1 MAVVALVAKDDA
13 ARRELQL
20 AVEEL
25 GHRAA
30 PAHDVKSGL
39 ELLFSEKPRVFLVAQ
54 DPADDAAESLLF
66 ELEREA
72 PLTPVVVALTRRSA
86 PRALELLK
94 AGAHEVVA
102 APFSAASLRGSLSKA
117 LRWRGTWFEEP
128 RPAFS
133 PGEAARAAGAWALA
147 AALLVAAAGG
157 LTLLHQR
164 RKAAAEA
171 ARPAPARHWDLPY
184 GHPAGLTY
192 EAGELWVSDWF
203 SASVH
208 RHDPDGLGLK
218 ASATLPREVP
228 GALAFAGGAL
238 YAASGPRTLV
248 KRMADARLTP
258 LERYED
264 AAPQTVALA
273 FDGLYLWTVD
283 SKRGRLHKR
292 VLDGEL
298 TVAESFDYPGRKAA
312 ALAFD
317 GRKLWSLDAA
327 GKELLRHDL
336 ADPRRVTLRL
346 PLDDYRSGE
355 WAPVG
360 LAFDGRRFF
369 TAAVRREEGRSAGRV
384 FVHDLPEELVRAL
397 REP

>member
-1 MAVVALVAKDDA
+1 MAVIALVAKDAA

-30 PAHDVKSGL
+30 PAPDVKAGL
-39 ELLFSEKPRVFLVAQ
+39 ELLSTERPRVFLVAQ
-54 DPADDAAESLLF
+54 DPADDAAETLLF

-102 APFSAASLRGSLSKA
+102 APFSPASLRGSLSKA

-128 RPAFS
+128 RPAA
-133 PGEAARAAGAWALA
+133 PLETARAAGAWLLA
-147 AALLVAAAGG
+147 GLLLCAGAGG
-157 LTLLHQR
+157 LVLLQQR
-164 RKAAAEA
+164 RTAALKAALPA
-171 ARPAPARHWDLPY
+171 APTQWALPY
-184 GHPAGLTY
+184 GHPAGLAY
-192 EAGELWVSDWF
+192 DGRDLWVSDWF
-203 SASVH
+203 SATLH
-208 RHDPDGLGLK
+208 RHDPSDMRVS

-228 GALAFAGGAL
+228 GAIAFAGGAL
-238 YAASGPRTLV
+238 YAASGPRVIV
-248 KRMADARLTP
+248 KRMLDAKLGA
-258 LERYED
+258 LGRYQD
-264 AAPQTVALA
+264 RAPQTVAMA

-283 SKRGRLHKR
+283 AVAGRLHKR

-298 TVAESFDYPGRKAA
+298 TVAKSYDYPGRKPA

-327 GKELLRHDL
+327 NKELLRHDL
-336 ADPRRVTLRL
+336 TDPRRVLLRW
-346 PLDDYRSGE
+346 PLKEYASGE

-360 LAFDGRRFF
+360 LAFDGRRFYS
-369 TAAVRREEGRSAGRV
+369 AAVRREGAASEGRLFA
-384 FVHDLPEELVRAL
+384 HELPEEVLEVL
-397 REP
+397 GKP

>member
-1 MAVVALVAKDDA
+1 MAVIGLIAKDDA

-20 AVEEL
+20 CIEEL

-54 DPADDAAESLLF
+54 DPADDAAESLMF

-72 PLTPVVVALTRRSA
+72 PLTPVLVALTRRSA

-102 APFSAASLRGSLSKA
+102 APFSAGGLRGSLSKA

-128 RPAFS
+128 RPAAVAETTRAV
-133 PGEAARAAGAWALA
+133 GAWLLAGVLLAAGA
-147 AALLVAAAGG
+147 GG
-157 LTLLHQR
+157 LAILHQR
-164 RKAAAEA
+164 RKAAAQA
-171 ARPAPARHWDLPY
+171 ALPVPARQWTLPY
-184 GHPAGLTY
+184 GHPAGL
-192 EAGELWVSDWF
+192 AFDGKELWVSDWF
-203 SASVH
+203 SATVH
-208 RHDPDGLGLK
+208 RHDPADMRVT

-228 GALAFAGGAL
+228 GAIAFAGGAL
-238 YAASGPRTLV
+238 YAASGPRVIV
-248 KRMADARLTP
+248 KRMLDGRLSP
-258 LERYED
+258 LERFED
-264 AAPQTVALA
+264 HAPQTVGMA

-283 SKRGRLHKR
+283 SKTGRLHKR

-298 TVAESFDYPGRKAA
+298 TVAKSYDYPGGKAV

-317 GRKLWSLDAA
+317 GKKLWSLDAA
-327 GKELLRHDL
+327 QKELLRHDL
-336 ADPRRVTLRL
+336 SDPRRVLLRW
-346 PLDDYRSGE
+346 PLRDYPAGA
-355 WAPVG
+355 WTPVG

-369 TAAVRREEGRSAGRV
+369 TAAVLREGAASEGRI
-384 FVHDLPEELVRAL
+384 FVHDLPEEIVTAL
-397 REP
+397 AKP

>member
-1 MAVVALVAKDDA
+1 MAVIALVAKDDA

-128 RPAFS
+128 RPSDALETS
-133 PGEAARAAGAWALA
+133 RAVGAWALA
-147 AALLVAAAGG
+147 GLLLFAGAGG
-157 LTLLHQR
+157 LALLHQR
-164 RKAAAEA
+164 RKAAALAEI
-171 ARPAPARHWDLPY
+171 PVPPTQWVLPY
-184 GHPAGLTY
+184 GHPAGL
-192 EAGELWVSDWF
+192 AFSGGELWVSDWF
-203 SASVH
+203 SATIH
-208 RHDPDGLGLK
+208 RHDPSDMRVTS
-218 ASATLPREVP
+218 SATMPREVP
-228 GALAFAGGAL
+228 GAIAFAGGAL
-238 YAASGPRTLV
+238 YAASGPRVIV
-248 KRMADARLTP
+248 KRMLDARLTP
-258 LERYED
+258 LERFND
-264 AAPQTVALA
+264 SRPQTVGMAY
-273 FDGLYLWTVD
+273 DGLYLWTVD
-283 SKRGRLHKR
+283 SKTGKLHKR
-292 VLDGEL
+292 VLDAEL
-298 TVAESFDYPGRKAA
+298 TVAKTFDYPGRKAV
-312 ALAFD
+312 ALTFD
-317 GRKLWSLDAA
+317 GKRLWSLDAA
-327 GKELLRHDL
+327 NKELLRHDL
-336 ADPRRVTLRL
+336 ADPRRILLRW
-346 PLDDYRSGE
+346 PLRDYPSGA
-355 WAPVG
+355 WIPVG

-369 TAAVRREEGRSAGRV
+369 TAAVLREGATSEGRV
-384 FVHDLPEELVRAL
+384 FVHDLPEEVVRAIHK
-397 REP
+397 P